1 MTLGGL
7 APGCRHSDRWTGSS
21 LHSLSLLPSPEVFMG
36 FVKSYIQLFAYG
48 SVTSEQW
55 KQHLFTYFKDKVRR
69 CSCIASGPPCRARS
83 SRNLCRCCLGGRAEQ
98 GGLERLDVHP
108 WDAASQTSVS
118 GGAPFWSSLDVLHA
132 TRSQCF
138 SFFVCFF

>member
-1 MTLGGL
+1 
-7 APGCRHSDRWTGSS
+7 
-21 LHSLSLLPSPEVFMG
+21 MG

-69 CSCIASGPPCRARS
+69 SFCPLYGLGPCRVRS
-83 SRNLCRCCLGGRAEQ
+83 SPNLCCYLGGRAEQ
-98 GGLERLDVHP
+98 GGLERLDVHS

-118 GGAPFWSSLDVLHA
+118 GGAPFWSSLNVPHA
-132 TRSQCF
+132 TR
-138 SFFVCFF
+138 

>member
-1 MTLGGL
+1 MTLGPL
-7 APGCRHSDRWTGSS
+7 TPGCRQSNPSTSSS
-21 LHSLSLLPSPEVFMG
+21 LDSLSLSLLLSPEVFMG

-69 CSCIASGPPCRARS
+69 SFCPLYGLGPCRVRS
-83 SRNLCRCCLGGRAEQ
+83 SPNLCCYLGGRAEQ
-98 GGLERLDVHP
+98 GGLERLDVHS

-118 GGAPFWSSLDVLHA
+118 GGAPFWSSLNVPHA
-132 TRSQCF
+132 TR
-138 SFFVCFF
+138 